1 MNDVFHLSPVA
12 ITIDDLVQAAALAG
26 YPHAQLGSD
35 AATILDRGAGRVLWS
50 ITPLE
55 MDELSAEE
63 REALAATRIL
73 RVHSHQLSCD
83 TDTPATRFRKRVAST
98 VRRLDRVGR

>member
-1 MNDVFHLSPVA
+1 MDDVFHLSPVA
-12 ITIDDLVQAAALAG
+12 ITIDDLVQGAALAE

-55 MDELSAEE
+55 MDDLSADE
-63 REALAATRIL
+63 REALAAIRVLRIHGISY
-73 RVHSHQLSCD
+73 R
-83 TDTPATRFRKRVAST
+83 ATQT
-98 VRRLDRVGR
+98 RRLRDFASVLLRLYEAG